1 MKISHILEIVI
12 AMALIYFLFS
22 TLVSVAFEWYSYKT
36 QKRGTF
42 LYKTLIDLLN
52 DPVNQSYGAT
62 LYAHFSIDKLK
73 RDKNTYPQYIASGM
87 FADAVIDIIGTQSE
101 QVHFETSFANDG
113 SKNLEKVMLVEN
125 RIADPFSRFKA
136 GVDAMNYSPL
146 KSQLRA
152 FYEKS
157 QNYESLKKIIA
168 EWFDDYMERV
178 SGWYKVKTKRSLF
191 FISLVICLT
200 FNLDSIALVKKINS
214 DDGLRKNLVI
224 AAEKRAFQKDTTALA
239 ADSLKTGKIYSAV
252 LDRVEKSN
260 VLKDSID
267 KMSLRKTD
275 SIVNEIESDAIPI
288 GYHGWKDLKKT
299 HGRGFIFMWICGILL
314 SAFSLSFGAPFWFQ
328 VIVKAINIRQSGIKP
343 SKE

>member
-1 MKISHILEIVI
+1 MKISHVLEIVI
-12 AMALIYFLFS
+12 ALALIYFLFS

-42 LYKTLIDLLN
+42 LYKTIIDLLN

-73 RDKNTYPQYIASGM
+73 RDKNTYPQYIASSM

-101 QVHFETSFANDG
+101 QIHFQTSFVNDS
-113 SKNLEKVMLVEN
+113 SKNLEKIVLVEN
-125 RIADPFSRFKA
+125 RITDPFNRFKA

-157 QNYESLKKIIA
+157 QDYESLKKKIA

-191 FISLVICLT
+191 IISLVISLT

-214 DDGLRKNLVI
+214 DEVLRKNLVV

-239 ADSLKTGKIYSAV
+239 ADSLKTGEIYSAV
-252 LDRVEKSN
+252 LNRVEKSS

-267 KMSLRKTD
+267 KMYLKKTD
-275 SIVNEIESDAIPI
+275 SIVNEIESNAIPI

-299 HGRGFIFMWICGILL
+299 HGRGFIFMWIAGILL

-328 VIVKAINIRQSGIKP
+328 VMVKAINIRQSGVKP
-343 SKE
+343 S